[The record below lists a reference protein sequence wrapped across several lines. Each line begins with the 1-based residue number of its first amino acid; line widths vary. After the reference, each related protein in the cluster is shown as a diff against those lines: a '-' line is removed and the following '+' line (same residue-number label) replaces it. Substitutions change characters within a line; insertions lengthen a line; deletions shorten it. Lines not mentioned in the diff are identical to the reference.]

1 MTRHTLSLWIAAL
14 ALAGC
19 GSSAPPTPD
28 AASLQRAETL
38 RPASAALAAQYER
51 SCMACHAAAGSG
63 APLTGSTTQWQPRLA
78 QGMDTLVRHATEGFN
93 AMPAK
98 GLCSDCTQADLRAL
112 IGFMIYGKDH
122 AHASTD

>member
-19 GSSAPPTPD
+19 GTNAPPAPD

-38 RPASAALAAQYER
+38 RPTSAALAAQYER

-63 APLTGSTTQWQPRLA
+63 APLTGSMAQWRPRLA
-78 QGMDTLVRHATEGFN
+78 QDMDTLVRHATEGFN

-98 GLCSDCTQADLRAL
+98 GLCSDCSQADLRAL
-112 IGFMIYGKDH
+112 IGFMIHGKDDE
-122 AHASTD
+122 HASID